1 MLTTIASFL
10 IPRGVPMRWAKPLIY
25 VVLAVLLIAAAL
37 LAKHLYDNHVIEQHE
52 AERAAIVER
61 SARQASEGAT
71 AKSDTAREQEALR
84 QAEIAKDA
92 HNAKQSPESNN
103 PAGPVSSAVL
113 ERLRRSEEHTSELQS
128 LMRISYAVFCL
139 KKKTQNSRKNS
150 IYYITSNNSL

>member
-1 MLTTIASFL
+1 MLVFL
-10 IPRGVPMRWAKPLIY
+10 MVLFICFFSKRKTAYEMRISDWSSD
-25 VVLAVLLIAAAL
+25 VCSS
-37 LAKHLYDNHVIEQHE
+37 DR

-113 ERLRRSEEHTSELQS
+113 ERLREQQR
-128 LMRISYAVFCL
+128 RG
-139 KKKTQNSRKNS
+139 N
-150 IYYITSNNSL
+150 

>member
-1 MLTTIASFL
+1 MITYLATLL
-10 IPRGVPMRWAKPLIY
+10 ITKGVPLKWAKPLIW
-25 VVLAVLLIAAAL
+25 LGIAL
-37 LAKHLYDNHVIEQHE
+37 LAILAVVAIKAAYDQAVISEHE
-52 AERAAIVER
+52 AERAAVIER

-113 ERLRRSEEHTSELQS
+113 ERMREQQRRGD
-128 LMRISYAVFCL
+128 
-139 KKKTQNSRKNS
+139 
-150 IYYITSNNSL
+150 

>member
-1 MLTTIASFL
+1 MRGTIW
-10 IPRGVPMRWAKPLIY
+10 VMRY
-25 VVLAVLLIAAAL
+25 VVSFYFFSDKRRHTRFAL
-37 LAKHLYDNHVIEQHE
+37 VTGVQTCALPIYLYDNHVIEQHE

-61 SARQASEGAT
+61 IARQASGGAT

-113 ERLRRSEEHTSELQS
+113 ERLREQQR
-128 LMRISYAVFCL
+128 RG
-139 KKKTQNSRKNS
+139 N
-150 IYYITSNNSL
+150 

>member
-10 IPRGVPMRWAKPLIY
+10 ITRGVPMRWAKPLIY

-52 AERAAIVER
+52 AERAALVER

-71 AKSDTAREQEALR
+71 AKSDTAREQEALI

-92 HNAKQSPESNN
+92 HNAKKSPESNN

-113 ERLRRSEEHTSELQS
+113 ERRSEERRVGKECVSTVS
-128 LMRISYAVFCL
+128 
-139 KKKTQNSRKNS
+139 SRGAPDH
-150 IYYITSNNSL
+150 

>member
-10 IPRGVPMRWAKPLIY
+10 ITRGVPMRWAKPLIY

-92 HNAKQSPESNN
+92 HNDKHSPESNN
-103 PAGPVSSAVL
+103 PAHRNSTRLYSSHYCASRMPSSA
-113 ERLRRSEEHTSELQS
+113 SK
-128 LMRISYAVFCL
+128 I
-139 KKKTQNSRKNS
+139 KTK
-150 IYYITSNNSL
+150 YDHK

>member
-10 IPRGVPMRWAKPLIY
+10 ITRGVPMRWAKPLIY

-71 AKSDTAREQEALR
+71 AKSD
-84 QAEIAKDA
+84 
-92 HNAKQSPESNN
+92 
-103 PAGPVSSAVL
+103 
-113 ERLRRSEEHTSELQS
+113 RSEEHTSELQS

-139 KKKTQNSRKNS
+139 KKKK
-150 IYYITSNNSL
+150 

>member
-1 MLTTIASFL
+1 MSLYFFFSSRRRHTRCALVT
-10 IPRGVPMRWAKPLIY
+10 GVQTCALPIF
-25 VVLAVLLIAAAL
+25 LLIAAAL

-113 ERLRRSEEHTSELQS
+113 ERLREQQR
-128 LMRISYAVFCL
+128 RG
-139 KKKTQNSRKNS
+139 N
-150 IYYITSNNSL
+150 